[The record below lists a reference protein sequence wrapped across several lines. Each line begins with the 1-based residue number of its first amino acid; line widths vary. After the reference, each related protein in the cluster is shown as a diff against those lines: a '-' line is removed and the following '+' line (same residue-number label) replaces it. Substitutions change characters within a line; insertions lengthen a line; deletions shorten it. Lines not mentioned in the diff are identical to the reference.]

1 MKLLGG
7 LLIMSAAAA
16 CVIKEQQREM
26 RDRQMLEEMLCAL
39 GAMECA
45 VRFRRISMPQILEEQ
60 AARPVCGGYF
70 KMAVD
75 FLKSGITLQSA
86 WKMAFDGFCVSE
98 GRDVLTRLE
107 FSGDEQR
114 LTENLRLCQERLRRV
129 LGGMEREARNRGR
142 LLAAC
147 ALSGGGLLV
156 ILLL

>member
-75 FLKSGITLQSA
+75 FLKSGITLQNA

-98 GRDVLTRLE
+98 SRDELTRLE

-129 LGGMEREARNRGR
+129 LGGMERETRNRGR

>member
-60 AARPVCGGYF
+60 AARPACGGYF

-75 FLKSGITLQSA
+75 FLKSGITLQNA
-86 WKMAFDGFCVSE
+86 WKMAFDGFCMSE
-98 GRDVLTRLE
+98 GRDELTRLE

>member
-1 MKLLGG
+1 
-7 LLIMSAAAA
+7 
-16 CVIKEQQREM
+16 
-26 RDRQMLEEMLCAL
+26 
-39 GAMECA
+39 
-45 VRFRRISMPQILEEQ
+45 
-60 AARPVCGGYF
+60 
-70 KMAVD
+70 MAVD
-75 FLKSGITLQSA
+75 FLKSGITLQNA
-86 WKMAFDGFCVSE
+86 WKMAFDRFCVSE
-98 GRDVLTRLE
+98 GRDELTRLE